1 MSTLNWTDMTNPS
14 NITES
19 ETQFLLGVFLMHNVA
34 VWVHLVIMIVGL
46 ITNPLILIVLSKKPI
61 GSKSI
66 QRFWPVPTF
75 EALEER
81 CTVTESGPYAQLYL
95 LGPHLCL
102 RRHTTTVCNDVKE
115 KRFVVFTGEASR
127 IVLRFLAVADM
138 GCLLTNFFFSVVPA
152 ATNPNWFVVSLN
164 LIQSYDFYLFIPM

>member
-66 QRFWPVPTF
+66 QRFWP
-75 EALEER
+75 
-81 CTVTESGPYAQLYL
+81 S
-95 LGPHLCL
+95 
-102 RRHTTTVCNDVKE
+102 
-115 KRFVVFTGEASR
+115 SR
-127 IVLRFLAVADM
+127 I
-138 GCLLTNFFFSVVPA
+138 
-152 ATNPNWFVVSLN
+152 AT
-164 LIQSYDFYLFIPM
+164 YL

>member
-1 MSTLNWTDMTNPS
+1 MSTLNWTDMTNSS

-46 ITNPLILIVLSKKPI
+46 ITNPFILIVLRKKPI

-75 EALEER
+75 EALDEP
-81 CTVTESGPYAQLYL
+81 CTVTEN
-95 LGPHLCL
+95 GPH
-102 RRHTTTVCNDVKE
+102 
-115 KRFVVFTGEASR
+115 A
-127 IVLRFLAVADM
+127 
-138 GCLLTNFFFSVVPA
+138 
-152 ATNPNWFVVSLN
+152 
-164 LIQSYDFYLFIPM
+164 